1 MDMFTGQFSIF
12 MPCVVSKAEVELEV
26 GNDSELPDLGFGVR
40 VQVRADGRIDLTLS
54 VKSPVS
60 DILHEKSHHHVG
72 SNGITTVSAS
82 VTS

>member
-1 MDMFTGQFSIF
+1 MINFQYSC
-12 MPCVVSKAEVELEV
+12 PWRVVSKAEVELEMGTR

-72 SNGITTVSAS
+72 GNGITPVSAS